1 MSFPTAGEVPLP
13 MFADYGA
20 SKAALCMFSKT
31 MRLEL
36 AAWGVKVV
44 LIQPTGF
51 KTSTSNHRQV

>member
-13 MFADYGA
+13 MFTAYGA

-31 MRLEL
+31 LRLEL
-36 AAWGVKVV
+36 AIWGVHVV

-51 KTSTSNHRQV
+51 RTSTFNRRQV